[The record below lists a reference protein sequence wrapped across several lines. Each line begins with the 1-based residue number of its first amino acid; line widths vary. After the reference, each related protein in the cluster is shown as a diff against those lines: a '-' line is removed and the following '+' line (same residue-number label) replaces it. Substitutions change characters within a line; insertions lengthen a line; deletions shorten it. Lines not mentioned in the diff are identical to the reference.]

1 MSLMRAFEIGSTG
14 LVAQSI
20 RLNTTA
26 SNIANVESVSGP
38 DGRPYRARQVEFSS
52 VYKAGQP
59 GAGVEVSKIIES
71 NAPMRI
77 EYRPGHPKANAAGYV
92 EMPNVNPV
100 EEMVNMILGQRAYEA
115 SSKVIKAA
123 DEMLADAAT
132 ITGSIGVIMGTYNLR
147 GLMDKVGV
155 VPMTFTSGRYK
166 DMLSMSKEPANVYTK
181 NLKVACIRR
190 SPPQRLQRK

>member
-1 MSLMRAFEIGSTG
+1 MSLLGAFDIGSSG
-14 LVAQSI
+14 LTAQSM

-59 GAGVEVSKIIES
+59 GAGVEVSKIVES
-71 NAPMRI
+71 NAPLRI

-100 EEMVNMILGQRAYEA
+100 EEMVNMISASRSYQMNVEAMNVSRQLMLKTLDLG
-115 SSKVIKAA
+115 K
-123 DEMLADAAT
+123 
-132 ITGSIGVIMGTYNLR
+132 
-147 GLMDKVGV
+147 
-155 VPMTFTSGRYK
+155 
-166 DMLSMSKEPANVYTK
+166 
-181 NLKVACIRR
+181 
-190 SPPQRLQRK
+190 